1 MKKED
6 IKNMAV
12 AWQQVKE
19 ATAQQRALASIK
31 PQPKDKVS
39 LAPAPW
45 DKKKEEPKKEA
56 MDPVDKKELKGKHA
70 DRDDKDIDND
80 GDADSSDK
88 YLHKRRKAI
97 TKNVKGDKDEVEM
110 NPKQKKGKADADN
123 MTAESF
129 TPVYARILENRAA
142 HYKSAT
148 DPQSAE
154 DGGSPKAK
162 ELKKKMDDGKVDS
175 KLSNYDE
182 LGHDDAAKAGRAGP
196 SKKARRNDN
205 AQGDK
210 SVIPSA
216 TKMKEAFAAVHDT
229 STYPLIFEKTSSLKV
244 NRSTIGHSA
253 DELGGS
259 GSLGHGAHDL
269 MHPDQD
275 GGASAYGHVDKK
287 TKKFKA
293 VQVKFG
299 HSTSAQKVAK
309 AMGHKEVGPH
319 HHAIADYHNE
329 TNAAFMGQ
337 KAGDKA

>member
-31 PQPKDKVS
+31 PQSKDKVS

-45 DKKKEEPKKEA
+45 DKKKEEPKKEGMSSKEKMAKGLYASKKEA

-148 DPQSAE
+148 DPQTAE

-175 KLSNYDE
+175 KISNYDE

-210 SVIPSA
+210 AIINPAKA
-216 TKMKEAFAAVHDT
+216 TK
-229 STYPLIFEKTSSLKV
+229 
-244 NRSTIGHSA
+244 
-253 DELGGS
+253 
-259 GSLGHGAHDL
+259 
-269 MHPDQD
+269 
-275 GGASAYGHVDKK
+275 
-287 TKKFKA
+287 
-293 VQVKFG
+293 
-299 HSTSAQKVAK
+299 
-309 AMGHKEVGPH
+309 
-319 HHAIADYHNE
+319 
-329 TNAAFMGQ
+329 
-337 KAGDKA
+337 

>member
-6 IKNMAV
+6 IKNVAA
-12 AWQQVKE
+12 AWQQVQE
-19 ATAQQRALASIK
+19 ATAKQRALASIK

-39 LAPAPW
+39 LAPAPF
-45 DKKKEEPKKEA
+45 DIPKKAEKMPIAKKEEMSSKEKMAKGLYASKKEA

-110 NPKQKKGKADADN
+110 NPKKTKGNANADN
-123 MTAESF
+123 MTVESHS
-129 TPVYARILENRAA
+129 PVYARILENRAA

-148 DPQSAE
+148 DPQTAE

-182 LGHDDAAKAGRAGP
+182 LGHDDVSKAGRAGP
-196 SKKARRNDN
+196 SKKPRRNDN

-210 SVIPSA
+210 AIINPAKA
-216 TKMKEAFAAVHDT
+216 TK
-229 STYPLIFEKTSSLKV
+229 
-244 NRSTIGHSA
+244 
-253 DELGGS
+253 
-259 GSLGHGAHDL
+259 
-269 MHPDQD
+269 
-275 GGASAYGHVDKK
+275 
-287 TKKFKA
+287 
-293 VQVKFG
+293 
-299 HSTSAQKVAK
+299 
-309 AMGHKEVGPH
+309 
-319 HHAIADYHNE
+319 
-329 TNAAFMGQ
+329 
-337 KAGDKA
+337 